1 MENHRND
8 TAADPS
14 TLLADSSIAGESAPA
29 LMSAPC
35 VRSDMSIERSLLL
48 AAIALFGAVAV
59 LMVLPYEQYLLL
71 AILLAYL
78 LYPLQC
84 RLREYVGS
92 RGSAGLLIV
101 GSFLAVIVPLGVL
114 IGVGVRQA
122 STILVAIERGEFSVG
137 AIESRLSEQTGVPM
151 DIERILSSSG
161 FDASAVFGGSGGDS
175 ATALFGNLTQVLA
188 NLVSVIGS
196 LSDIAIGITVLLFVL
211 YYLLVDGPA
220 LAAWL
225 RAVSPVRETTIDRL
239 YERSDRLMWAVV
251 FGNILVAVVQGV
263 LVGIG
268 FAVLGVPNAIFWTIA
283 TTVLALLPIIGAS
296 VVWIPAAGY
305 LVLVDR
311 PVIAV
316 ALFGYGALVVSL
328 SDNYLRP
335 MIGGREARLNPG
347 LFVLGLFGGLAV
359 FGFMGLFFGPVVLG
373 LLKVLVEVFAEYRPP
388 VRSAM

>member
-1 MENHRND
+1 
-8 TAADPS
+8 
-14 TLLADSSIAGESAPA
+14 
-29 LMSAPC
+29 
-35 VRSDMSIERSLLL
+35 MSIERSLLL

-114 IGVGVRQA
+114 VGVGVRQA

-137 AIESRLSEQTGVPM
+137 AIESRLSEQTGIPM
-151 DIERILSSSG
+151 NIDRILVEWNL
-161 FDASAVFGGSGGDS
+161 DPSALLGGSGGDG
-175 ATALFGNLTQVLA
+175 ATALLGNVSQVLG
-188 NLVSVIGS
+188 NVVSVIGS
-196 LSDIAIGITVLLFVL
+196 LSNIAIGITVLLFVL
-211 YYLLVDGPA
+211 YYLLADGPA

-263 LVGIG
+263 LLGIG
-268 FAVLGVPNAIFWTIA
+268 FAVLGVPNAIFWTIT

-296 VVWIPAAGY
+296 VVWLPAAGY

-316 ALFGYGALVVSL
+316 ALFVYGALVVSL

-347 LFVLGLFGGLAV
+347 LFVVGLFGGLAV

-388 VRSAM
+388 ARSAM